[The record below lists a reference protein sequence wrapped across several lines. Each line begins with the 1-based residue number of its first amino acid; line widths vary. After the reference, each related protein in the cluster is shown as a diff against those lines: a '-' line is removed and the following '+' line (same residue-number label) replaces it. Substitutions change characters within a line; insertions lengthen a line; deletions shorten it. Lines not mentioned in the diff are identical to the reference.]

1 MKKYLLTAYILV
13 LSQPLYASIMSHF
26 RLEDGHTD
34 WQHVANWSSGIFII
48 LLSATAITLFFSR
61 REARRSNHELK
72 LIRLELEQRVLERTA
87 TLDESNKLLQ
97 ESNKL
102 LEGEIN
108 QHRETTAQ
116 LRSSEAY
123 ITDIL
128 RSMPL
133 MLIGLDENGNITQW
147 NQRAEDITGIPPT
160 RALGSNLWQIYP
172 AITITQDQI
181 NEAQASNQRITIK
194 HSQRGQYHFDIT
206 IYPLQEQRETGVV
219 VLIDDVTEHIL
230 AANMLIQRDKM
241 SSMGEL
247 ASTMAH
253 DISAPLQIILEDLKK
268 SLDQLENTNTK
279 NDQDIETIIK
289 KITNL
294 LADADLQGKQVL
306 AVTNNLLEFSHSHG
320 GKKQLTDIPKIIDN
334 TLKLANDVIS
344 VPSGLRFK
352 DITIERD
359 YGENLPQIPGFIS
372 ELQQVFL
379 SLFRHACHA
388 LGEAQQ
394 PGDLSTIK
402 PDITP
407 TIKPTIKIQVIECYD
422 ALWIK
427 VQHNGLGVSNE
438 EQKFIFEPFF
448 TNTSSD
454 NGASDND
461 YDAGKRLSFSH
472 FIITEQHRGQLAIT
486 SDMNVGT
493 TFHIQLPLE

>member
-13 LSQPLYASIMSHF
+13 LSQPLYADIVGHF
-26 RLEDGHTD
+26 RLDDGHTD

-72 LIRLELEQRVLERTA
+72 LIRRELEQRVLERTA

-97 ESNKL
+97 QTNEL

-108 QHRETTAQ
+108 QHRETTNR

-133 MLIGLDENGNITQW
+133 MLIGLDENGNVTQW
-147 NQRAEDITGIPPT
+147 NQRAEDITGIAST
-160 RALGSNLWQIYP
+160 HAQGSNLWQIYP
-172 AITITQDQI
+172 AITITPDQVT
-181 NEAQASNQRITIK
+181 EAQTSNQRVTIK

-219 VLIDDVTEHIL
+219 ILIDDVTEHIL

-253 DISAPLQIILEDLKK
+253 DISAPLQAILQDLKK
-268 SLDQLENTNTK
+268 SLDQLENTKPN
-279 NDQDIETIIK
+279 NDQDIISITQQIK
-289 KITNL
+289 NL
-294 LADADLQGKQVL
+294 LADADIQGKQVL

-320 GKKQLTDIPKIIDN
+320 GKQQQTDIPKVIDN
-334 TLKLANDVIS
+334 TLALANDVIS

-352 DITIERD
+352 DVTIERD
-359 YGENLPQIPGFIS
+359 YGENLPQIPGFVS

-388 LGEAQQ
+388 LGEALQ
-394 PGDLSTIK
+394 SNH
-402 PDITP
+402 TP
-407 TIKPTIKIQVIECYD
+407 TIRIQVIECYD

-427 VQHNGLGVSNE
+427 VQHNGLGISNE

-448 TNTSSD
+448 TNNT
-454 NGASDND
+454 SDND
-461 YDAGKRLSFSH
+461 YDVGKRLSFSH

>member
-1 MKKYLLTAYILV
+1 MKKYLLTVFTLV
-13 LSQPLYASIMSHF
+13 ISQPLYASIMGHF
-26 RLEDGHTD
+26 KHDDGHTD
-34 WQHVANWSSGIFII
+34 WQHVANWSSGILI
-48 LLSATAITLFFSR
+48 LLISITAVTLFFSR
-61 REARRSNHELK
+61 RETRRSNHELK
-72 LIRLELEQRVLERTA
+72 MIRRELEQRVLERTA
-87 TLDESNKLLQ
+87 TLDESNQLLQ
-97 ESNKL
+97 QSNEL

-108 QHRETTAQ
+108 QHKETTNQ

-123 ITDIL
+123 IADIL

-133 MLIGLDENGNITQW
+133 MLIGLDEHGNISQW
-147 NQRAEDITGIPPT
+147 NQRAEDITGISSKH
-160 RALGSNLWQIYP
+160 ALGNNLWQTYP

-181 NEAQASNQRITIK
+181 IQAQTRNQPITIK

-206 IYPLQEQRETGVV
+206 IYPLHEQRETGVV
-219 VLIDDVTEHIL
+219 ILIDDVTQHIL

-253 DISAPLQIILEDLKK
+253 DINAPLQAILHDLNAGMDYLERTKSGGNQNIQSIIQE
-268 SLDQLENTNTK
+268 
-279 NDQDIETIIK
+279 IK
-289 KITNL
+289 TL
-294 LADADLQGKQVL
+294 LTDADRQGKQVL
-306 AVTNNLLEFSHSHG
+306 AVTNNLLDFSHSRG
-320 GKKQLTDIPKIIDN
+320 GHKQQISIPRIIDN
-334 TLKLANDVIS
+334 TLTLANNVIS

-352 DITIERD
+352 DIIIERD
-359 YGENLPQIPGFIS
+359 YDKNLPEVPGFIS

-388 LGEAQQ
+388 LGEVHQE
-394 PGDLSTIK
+394 DFI
-402 PDITP
+402 
-407 TIKPTIKIQVIECYD
+407 PTIKIQVIECYD

-427 VQHNGLGVSNE
+427 VQHNGLGISNE

-448 TNTSSD
+448 TNK
-454 NGASDND
+454 ASDND

-493 TFHIQLPLE
+493 TFHIQLPLQ

>member
-1 MKKYLLTAYILV
+1 MMKKYLLTAYILV
-13 LSQPLYASIMSHF
+13 LSQPLHAGIMSHF

-48 LLSATAITLFFSR
+48 LLSATAVTLFFSR

-72 LIRLELEQRVLERTA
+72 LIRHELEQRVLERTA
-87 TLDESNKLLQ
+87 TLDESNKLLKQ
-97 ESNKL
+97 SNEL

-108 QHRETTAQ
+108 QHKETTNR

-133 MLIGLDENGNITQW
+133 MLIGLDGNGNITQW
-147 NQRAEDITGIPPT
+147 NQRAEDITGISST
-160 RALGSNLWQIYP
+160 RALGNNLWQIYP
-172 AITITQDQI
+172 AITISQDQVA
-181 NEAQASNQRITIK
+181 ESQTSNQRVTIK

-206 IYPLQEQRETGVV
+206 IYPLQEQRKTGVV
-219 VLIDDVTEHIL
+219 ILVDDVTEHIL

-253 DISAPLQIILEDLKK
+253 DISAPLQGILQDLKT
-268 SLDQLENTNTK
+268 SLDQLENTDPDKEQGIAPIT
-279 NDQDIETIIK
+279 EHIK
-289 KITNL
+289 NL
-294 LADADLQGKQVL
+294 LADADRQGKQVL

-320 GKKQLTDIPKIIDN
+320 GKKQQTDIPKVIDN
-334 TLKLANDVIS
+334 TLELAKDVIS

-359 YGENLPQIPGFIS
+359 YGDDLPQIPGFFS

-388 LGEAQQ
+388 LGEVQQ
-394 PGDLSTIK
+394 PNH
-402 PDITP
+402 TP
-407 TIKPTIKIQVIECYD
+407 TRKIQIIECYD

-427 VQHNGLGVSNE
+427 VQHNGLGISNE

-448 TNTSSD
+448 TNT
-454 NGASDND
+454 DND
-461 YDAGKRLSFSH
+461 TSNNDYEAGKRLSFSH